1 MDPKSSHF
9 YTGCEVNVSDV
20 RCPLLQTHTARLLAP
35 LLAAPASN
43 LHFHS
48 CPLVTEATVTLLRE
62 RVLASCGYRC
72 RGSTVTLLS

>member
-1 MDPKSSHF
+1 MNGPEELTLLHRMR
-9 YTGCEVNVSDV
+9 GECV

-72 RGSTVTLLS
+72 RGSTMTLLS

>member
-9 YTGCEVNVSDV
+9 YTECEDDARV

-48 CPLVTEATVTLLRE
+48 CPLVTEATVTLLTE

-72 RGSTVTLLS
+72 RDSTVTLLS